1 MSAAPDIFAAPP
13 VEARPAPY
21 PRGAF
26 VRIRRR
32 RRAWPMRLCMTVCL
46 GVLWLAPLPRASNL
60 AQAWLF
66 WAAVLGLVIAIL
78 SAAKARAPVS
88 GPARVMVLLGIV
100 FAWFALFQA
109 APLPG
114 WRGGLPVET
123 PGGTVTLNT
132 LSFAPGAT
140 TIAAVRALSYVIFFS
155 LMLQIARN
163 PARAKI
169 FGKLIFAG
177 IAVQAAL
184 AIADLKLL
192 GDGGVLFAK
201 RAFEGMATGSF
212 VNRNSLAT
220 FLGMGLVLGLAL
232 YGRTRSTGR
241 LFSLRAERAAAGLG
255 ILTIAAA
262 LMLTQSRMGIGASL
276 AAALLVIW
284 RIRRP
289 ARAKALALV
298 IGGGLVLGLG
308 QFGVFDRLAELPVSD
323 EHRAAL
329 YAQVAGM
336 IRARPLAGYG
346 LDSFP
351 LVYQMFHAPPVTA
364 NFVWLHAHSTYL
376 ALWAE
381 AGVIFGSLPM
391 LAGGLALRALWRRAR
406 APRPGRSMA
415 LAGTA
420 ALLLVGVHSLV
431 DFSLEI
437 QANMFM
443 LLALVALG
451 LGGGHVSG
459 HVKGPD

>member
-1 MSAAPDIFAAPP
+1 MTAAPDIFAAPP
-13 VEARPAPY
+13 VEATPAPY
-21 PRGAF
+21 PRSTF

-32 RRAWPMRLCMTVCL
+32 RRAWPMRLCMTACL
-46 GVLWLAPLPRASNL
+46 GVLLLAPLPRASNL

-66 WAAVLGLVIAIL
+66 WAAVLGLVMAIL
-78 SAAKARAPVS
+78 SAANARKAIT
-88 GPARVMVLLGIV
+88 GPARAMVLLGLV

-114 WRGGLPVET
+114 WRGGLPVAT
-123 PGGTVTLNT
+123 PGGTVTLNH

-140 TIAAVRALSYVIFFS
+140 AMAAVRALSYVIFFA

-163 PARAKI
+163 PARART
-169 FGKLIFAG
+169 FGKLVFAG
-177 IAVQAAL
+177 VALQAAV

-192 GDGGVLFAK
+192 GDGGVFFAK

-212 VNRNSLAT
+212 VNRNSFAT
-220 FLGMGLVLGLAL
+220 FLGMGLVLGLSL
-232 YGRTRSTGR
+232 YGRARAPAR

-255 ILTIAAA
+255 IVTIAAA
-262 LMLTQSRMGIGASL
+262 LMLTQSRMGIIASL

-284 RIRRP
+284 QTRQP
-289 ARAKALALV
+289 ARAKAVALV

-308 QFGVFDRLAELPVSD
+308 QFGVFDRLAALPVSD

-329 YAQVAGM
+329 YAQVATM

-364 NFVWLHAHSTYL
+364 NFVWQHAHSTYL

-406 APRPGRSMA
+406 APLPGRSVA

-420 ALLLVGVHSLV
+420 ALLLAGVHSLV

-451 LGGGHVSG
+451 LGNGG

>member
-1 MSAAPDIFAAPP
+1 
-13 VEARPAPY
+13 
-21 PRGAF
+21 
-26 VRIRRR
+26 
-32 RRAWPMRLCMTVCL
+32 MRLCVTTCL
-46 GVLWLAPLPRASNL
+46 GVLLLAPLPRASNL

-66 WAAVLGLVIAIL
+66 WAAVLGVVMAIL
-78 SAAKARAPVS
+78 SSANARKAIT
-88 GPARVMVLLGIV
+88 GPARALVLLGIV

-114 WRGGLPVET
+114 WRGGLPVAT
-123 PGGTVTLNT
+123 PGGAVTLNH

-140 TIAAVRALSYVIFFS
+140 AIAAVRTLSYVIFFS
-155 LMLQIARN
+155 LTLQIARN
-163 PARAKI
+163 PARART
-169 FGKLIFAG
+169 FGKLVFAG
-177 IAVQAAL
+177 IAAQAAI
-184 AIADLKLL
+184 AIVDLKLL
-192 GDGGVLFAK
+192 GDGGVFFEK

-212 VNRNSLAT
+212 VNRNSFAT
-220 FLGMGLVLGLAL
+220 FLGMGLVLGLSL
-232 YGRTRSTGR
+232 YGRTRAPAR
-241 LFSLRAERAAAGLG
+241 LFSQRAERAAAGLG
-255 ILTIAAA
+255 IVTVAAA

-284 RIRRP
+284 QTRPP
-289 ARAKALALV
+289 ARARAMALV
-298 IGGGLVLGLG
+298 VGGSLVLGLG
-308 QFGVFDRLAELPVSD
+308 QSGLFDRLAELPLSD

-329 YAQVAGM
+329 YAQVGAM

-364 NFVWLHAHSTYL
+364 GFVWQHAHSTYL

-406 APRPGRSMA
+406 APLPGRSMA

-420 ALLLVGVHSLV
+420 ALLLAGVHSLV

-437 QANMFM
+437 QANMFL

-451 LGGGHVSG
+451 LGNGGHM
-459 HVKGPD
+459 KGPDRWI